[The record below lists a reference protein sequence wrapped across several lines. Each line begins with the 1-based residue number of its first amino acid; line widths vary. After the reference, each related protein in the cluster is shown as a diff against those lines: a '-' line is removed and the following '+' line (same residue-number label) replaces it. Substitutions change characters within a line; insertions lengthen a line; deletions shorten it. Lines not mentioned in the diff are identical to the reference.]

1 MARIIIHPIE
11 GAAELP
17 DGFIRALNLLKQS
30 GVQPRAGTK
39 LVSRYAVI
47 VVDDREVLS
56 AATLLRAS
64 DKVVAI
70 DPP

>member
-1 MARIIIHPIE
+1 LLIQSTAP
-11 GAAELP
+11 ADLP
-17 DGFIRALNLLKQS
+17 DGFIRALNLLKDS
-30 GVQPRAGTK
+30 GVQPRASTK
-39 LVSRYAVI
+39 PVSRYAVI

-64 DKVVAI
+64 DMVVAI